1 MLSHNVLKSLT
12 LAAAA
17 FMAGIASPSDHAAAV
32 QDSFAGDVT
41 LEQPDANIRWTV
53 ATTGNAARYRVREQ
67 LMGRDLPNDAVGETK
82 QVSGAIVTDESGAIV
97 PSGSRITV
105 SIGDLT
111 SDNDRRDNYVR
122 RRVLET
128 EKFPTVVIEPTAVRG
143 ITKIPVTSASAGPLN
158 FQLLGNLTVKGV
170 TRPTVWQVTWKLVN
184 GQVTGSAATKFAF
197 DDFGIPQP
205 RVPIVLSVADT
216 IALEYDF
223 TLVRE
228 K

>member
-184 GQVTGSAATKFAF
+184 GQVTGSASTKFAF